1 MARKLARISA
11 KISTMP
17 RLKSEATTHL
27 ELYKLQIERQRL
39 QQEMETLEQ
48 RRQQILDRLSVLD
61 MQVAQLD
68 KQLDKQSNKR
78 LGKTTLNHASEQ
90 KPAAPANP
98 FGSSEAFNTLFLEY

>member
-1 MARKLARISA
+1 MARKFARISA

-39 QQEMETLEQ
+39 QQEMETIEQ

-68 KQLDKQSNKR
+68 KQSDKR

-90 KPAAPANP
+90 NPAAAANP